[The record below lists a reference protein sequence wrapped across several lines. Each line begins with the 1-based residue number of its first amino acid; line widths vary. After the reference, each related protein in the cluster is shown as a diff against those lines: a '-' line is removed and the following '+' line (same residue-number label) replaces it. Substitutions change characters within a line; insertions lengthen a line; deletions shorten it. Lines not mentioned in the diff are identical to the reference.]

1 MTDSSEALNALPTD
15 APERRFIVSRSGRMT
30 RKLVGGPTR
39 LNSRMLRMIQLM
51 AYGNEDD
58 PEHTPYD
65 VADAAKAVGYQ
76 ARAGR
81 ALMNAQIFSAA
92 LAAEV
97 EAMRRGEHA
106 RSLRTIVNIRDEV
119 GENTAADRRVRLEA
133 SRTLIGGDE
142 GKGLEVNVNVQSN
155 TLNAIRPGYI
165 VRLPADLP
173 PRGEGVAPH
182 ARTVDAGP
190 MVAEK

>member
-1 MTDSSEALNALPTD
+1 MTDSSEALSAPSAD

-51 AYGNEDD
+51 VYGDEDD

-81 ALMNAQIFSAA
+81 ALMNDSAPRSQQRS
-92 LAAEV
+92 
-97 EAMRRGEHA
+97 RRCGGESMPDHC
-106 RSLRTIVNIRDEV
+106 
-119 GENTAADRRVRLEA
+119 
-133 SRTLIGGDE
+133 
-142 GKGLEVNVNVQSN
+142 
-155 TLNAIRPGYI
+155 
-165 VRLPADLP
+165 
-173 PRGEGVAPH
+173 
-182 ARTVDAGP
+182 GP
-190 MVAEK
+190 S